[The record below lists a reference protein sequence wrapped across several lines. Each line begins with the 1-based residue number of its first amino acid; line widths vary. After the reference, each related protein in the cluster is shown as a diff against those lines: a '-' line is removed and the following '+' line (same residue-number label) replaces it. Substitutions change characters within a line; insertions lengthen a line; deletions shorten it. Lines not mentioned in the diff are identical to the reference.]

1 MTLAPQRA
9 AAVVFVNRVFMRRQR
24 TRGGSSVASLGAPR
38 VLGRLGR
45 TVPRFHAVHLSFGWG
60 NDSLRDVPLQTDG
73 ELKYYQRCDHPVC
86 RSATH
91 DPQRTPLAVMREEL
105 RHAVDPVNAD
115 RRVPVHASG
124 DAGSTVRRFI
134 AS

>member
-1 MTLAPQRA
+1 
-9 AAVVFVNRVFMRRQR
+9 
-24 TRGGSSVASLGAPR
+24 
-38 VLGRLGR
+38 
-45 TVPRFHAVHLSFGWG
+45 VPRFQAAHLSFGWG

-86 RSATH
+86 GSATH

-115 RRVPVHASG
+115 TRVPVQPPAMLARQSAASSHRDQHRLRIRWG
-124 DAGSTVRRFI
+124 V
-134 AS
+134 